1 MAEGENIA
9 KNAVTFLN
17 KTYEKSIANIISK
30 NKAICERLNRESNL
44 GSLKQLTYITKN
56 IE

>member
-1 MAEGENIA
+1 MAEDENIA

-44 GSLKQLTYITKN
+44 GSLKQLTYITNN